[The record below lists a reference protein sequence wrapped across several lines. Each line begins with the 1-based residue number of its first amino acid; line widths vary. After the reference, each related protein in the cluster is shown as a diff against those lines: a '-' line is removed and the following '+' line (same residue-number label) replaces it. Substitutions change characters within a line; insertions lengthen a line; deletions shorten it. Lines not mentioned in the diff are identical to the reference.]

1 MVSELDQT
9 LTGCNFFL
17 KEKLDLSRNSL
28 EYLPPSLC
36 NLIDNG
42 TTIAI
47 YGNQFCP
54 EGEEYDSCF
63 DGIVLDQS
71 CDD

>member
-1 MVSELDQT
+1 MVVIFKIL
-9 LTGCNFFL
+9 
-17 KEKLDLSRNSL
+17 EKLDLSRNKL
-28 EYLPPSLC
+28 EKLPPSLC
-36 NLIDNG
+36 NLISSG

-54 EGEEYDSCF
+54 EGEEYHSCF